1 VSDQGIVILGIA
13 VPSSSRIFLTI
24 VAGHV
29 GAGLVCVVAGAV
41 AMVSP
46 KRAGRHPAAGT
57 LYYWSLLVVFLS
69 MTALSIMRWPADTH
83 LLVLGILSFGS
94 GAIGR
99 TARRGRW
106 QGWLRIHTAGMGLSY
121 ILLLTAFYV
130 DNGPFLPLWR
140 SLPALAYWLGP
151 SMVGLPILVRAL
163 LRHPLMVRRTS
174 A

>member
-1 VSDQGIVILGIA
+1 
-13 VPSSSRIFLTI
+13 
-24 VAGHV
+24 
-29 GAGLVCVVAGAV
+29 
-41 AMVSP
+41 
-46 KRAGRHPAAGT
+46 
-57 LYYWSLLVVFLS
+57 
-69 MTALSIMRWPADTH
+69 MTALSIIRWPVDTH
-83 LLVLGILSFGS
+83 LLVLGILSFAA

-106 QGWLRIHTAGMGLSY
+106 QGWLRIHMVGMGLSY

-140 SLPALAYWLGP
+140 SLPVLAYWLGP

-163 LRHPLMVRRTS
+163 LKHPLMVRRKS